1 MPRMSG
7 TLSGNSHRVYRPEGA
22 YGRCLRQYTRSAS
35 IGEKTATK
43 IITEYH
49 SIEEA
54 HAHVDEV
61 KPPRASKALKEHW
74 DMAVMSKR
82 LATIN
87 VDADFPY
94 GG

>member
-1 MPRMSG
+1 M
-7 TLSGNSHRVYRPEGA
+7 
-22 YGRCLRQYTRSAS
+22 
-35 IGEKTATK
+35 
-43 IITEYH
+43 
-49 SIEEA
+49 
-54 HAHVDEV
+54 DEV

-94 GG
+94 ELDEAKLGISTRKRPMLTSRNFSLRICCSVLT